1 MCMRTKRVSMLSKQ
15 PKGGRKKKTAAS
27 EAPEATQAHSS
38 HNLPGKVFLF
48 FSLILNRSS
57 VQMKQPIKITRGS
70 IVIG

>member
-1 MCMRTKRVSMLSKQ
+1 MLSKQ
-15 PKGGRKKKTAAS
+15 PKGGRRKKKKTAAS